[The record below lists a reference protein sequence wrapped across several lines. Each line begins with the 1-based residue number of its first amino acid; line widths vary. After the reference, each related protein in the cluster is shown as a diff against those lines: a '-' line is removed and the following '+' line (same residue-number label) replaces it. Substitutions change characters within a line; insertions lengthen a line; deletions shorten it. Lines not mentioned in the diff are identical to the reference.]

1 MAFIKFMASIY
12 GRILRIVV
20 GLGFIGWGMSVNE
33 TLLYIAGLFFI
44 IVGAFDVCVFAP
56 LFKMP
61 FNGKDIRS
69 YKK

>member
-20 GLGFIGWGMSVNE
+20 GLGFIGWAMSINE
-33 TLLYIAGLFFI
+33 TLLYILGLFFI

-61 FNGKDIRS
+61 FTGKDIRA
-69 YKK
+69 KK